1 MTCKGDPDLEQMA
14 SRYANGK
21 GNLRFPFAE
30 PIPYYLTS
38 RLTAL
43 RVAQMHLKMT
53 TKATRMRND

>member
-30 PIPYYLTS
+30 PIPYDLIS

-43 RVAQMHLKMT
+43 RVAQMHLKT
-53 TKATRMRND
+53 AIKATRMRND